1 MALGLGLPDAGCAST
16 WTTHAKQDPNGGMPG
31 NSRVVTGQ
39 GMTSYW
45 CSIVTQWPRVEASRA
60 QAVSRLDTDTQ
71 KTNIIQMKQDNGCDI
86 RVFLRP
92 LVDGTTAGLSTLGC
106 GVVRGSILCDPIQP
120 NQSADCSTRPD
131 PLQVEKSRPNLTQ
144 PNTTNKFNCLLQ
156 PNVI

>member
-1 MALGLGLPDAGCAST
+1 MPGNSRVVSGQGMTSYWCSIVDLGPGFPDAGCAST

-71 KTNIIQMKQDNGCDI
+71 KTNIIQTKQDNGCDI
-86 RVFLRP
+86 RVFCALLLTDQLPDSAHLDVELSVGPFCVTRSNP
-92 LVDGTTAGLSTLGC
+92 TNQLTA
-106 GVVRGSILCDPIQP
+106 
-120 NQSADCSTRPD
+120 RPD
-131 PLQVEKSRPNLTQ
+131 PTHCK
-144 PNTTNKFNCLLQ
+144 
-156 PNVI
+156 